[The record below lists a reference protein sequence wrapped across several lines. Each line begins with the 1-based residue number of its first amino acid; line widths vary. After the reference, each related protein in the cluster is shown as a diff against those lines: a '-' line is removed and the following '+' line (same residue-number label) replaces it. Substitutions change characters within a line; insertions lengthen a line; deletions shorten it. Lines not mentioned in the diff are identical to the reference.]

1 MLEPIV
7 VKTGNGSYRFS
18 AHKLLNCL
26 DHQRGAT
33 VTGEFLIPTC
43 QRSSMVKSDG
53 FTRPEL

>member
-26 DHQRGAT
+26 DHQWGAT
-33 VTGEFLIPTC
+33 VIGEFLIPTC
-43 QRSSMVKSDG
+43 
-53 FTRPEL
+53 